1 MPAVLVF
8 GAANFYGRALIQLL
22 CRERQQADA
31 GSWEIRGVDKALP
44 QLASFPADVLAL
56 YSTIDYRMGNL
67 RCREFLEQALRRD
80 SERWDYVF
88 NFAAELKF
96 GQPDQVYDQDV
107 RQLSANIARL
117 AGEAQAGVLVQLST
131 ALVFGTSASNSN
143 SNARCS
149 EDSAVLG
156 GEGSSVLARCHVD
169 AEASARNAGIPA
181 VILRPAL
188 CYGPGDRQNAVPM
201 LIMAQLSRQAD
212 DGSRRMPV
220 LWDKDLRIST
230 VHVTDVAAAALA
242 AAQWQRRQGGSTTF
256 NLADPGDTTNAR
268 LAQAVGTLF
277 GVEPSFQN
285 VAMSFFVKR
294 LKTAELAEEVNQSLL
309 GPWMDLLAAHGV
321 SNSPLSPYLDHEHPY
336 CRLDSQPRGVD
347 GSRIAS
353 TPGLAFAYQHPQLS
367 AAALGEVVREFQA
380 VGLWPAIPI

>member
-1 MPAVLVF
+1 MPTCLVF
-8 GAANFYGRALIQLL
+8 GSANFYGRALTQLL
-22 CRERQQADA
+22 CHERKQQQTADV
-31 GSWEIRGVDKALP
+31 WEIRGVDKILP

-67 RCREFLEQALRRD
+67 RCRGFLEQAFKRD
-80 SERWDYVF
+80 DGKPWDFVF

-96 GQPDQVYDQDV
+96 GQSDQVYDQDV
-107 RQLSANIARL
+107 RQLSANIAQL
-117 AGEAQAGVLVQLST
+117 AGQHSVGVLVQLST
-131 ALVFGTSASNSN
+131 ALIFAGSSNSQ
-143 SNARCS
+143 CT
-149 EDSAVLG
+149 EDSAADG
-156 GEGSSVLARCHVD
+156 AQTTVLAKCHAD
-169 AEASARNAGIPA
+169 AEASARLAGVPV

-201 LIMAQLSRQAD
+201 LIMAQLSKQ
-212 DGSRRMPV
+212 DGDNRMPV

-230 VHVTDVAAAALA
+230 VHVADVAAAALA
-242 AAQWQRRQGGSTTF
+242 TARWQHQRPAAVATF
-256 NLADPGDTTNAR
+256 NLADAGDTTNAR
-268 LAQAVGTLF
+268 LAQAVGSLF

-285 VAMSFFVKR
+285 VAVNFIVKR

-321 SNSPLSPYLDHEHPY
+321 SNSPLSPYLDQEHPY

-353 TPGLAFAYQHPQLS
+353 TPGLRFEYQHPRLS
-367 AAALGEVVREFQA
+367 PAALREMVEEFQA